1 MMSSD
6 ISADDRSALRN
17 GKYTKEIL
25 ARCADRLEQAERTR
39 IAIAPLTLD
48 YPDLTPDDAYA
59 IQLLRVEKLVAGGA
73 VVSGKKIG
81 LTSPGM
87 QKLLGVGE
95 PDYGHLF
102 TSMDR
107 SGDVEADQLMQPKI
121 EAEIAF
127 LLGADLPDRD
137 VSAADVLQATESVAA
152 AFEIVDSRIA
162 DWKIKL
168 ADTIA
173 DNASSGRYVLGKRR
187 VSPEGLDLRSVTM
200 KVERTGA
207 GVVSE
212 GVGSA
217 VMGDPA
223 VSVAWLANCLRR
235 YGVLLKRGEIILSG
249 AFSAALPAHKGD
261 EFIAAFSSLGSVSA
275 RFI

>member
-1 MMSSD
+1 MS
-6 ISADDRSALRN
+6 AP
-17 GKYTKEIL
+17 KELIAQCAAKL
-25 ARCADRLEQAERTR
+25 SEATRARTP
-39 IAIAPLTLD
+39 IPPLTREH
-48 YPDLTPDDAYA
+48 PELTAKDAYA
-59 IQLLRVEKLVAGGA
+59 IQLVNVNLLLAQGA

-87 QKLLGVGE
+87 QQLLGVNE

-102 TSMDR
+102 GFMACER
-107 SGDVEADQLMQPKI
+107 DVPANELIQPKI

-127 LLGADLPDRD
+127 LLGRDLPDRE
-137 VSAADVLQATESVAA
+137 VNAQDVLDCTAFVTA
-152 AFEIVDSRIA
+152 AFEIVDSRVA

-168 ADTIA
+168 ADTIS
-173 DNASSGRYVLGKRR
+173 DNASSGRYVLGSQR
-187 VSPEGLDLRSVTM
+187 VPPRTLNLATVSMVT
-200 KVERTGA
+200 EQTGH

-235 YGVLLKRGEIILSG
+235 YGVSLKKGEVVLSG
-249 AFSAALPAHKGD
+249 AFAAALPAVSGD
-261 EFIAAFSSLGSVSA
+261 EFCATFSGLGSVTA